1 MNLLKIIYLNV
12 FHQTAEAA
20 SFGVVQILT
29 AYAYVRTIGFFHVVE
44 RPNLSILWIQ
54 GSAVASET
62 YVLLYIYVNVSF
74 MDSLLQLTMKTVV
87 VGSS

>member
-29 AYAYVRTIGFFHVVE
+29 AYAYVRTIDFSTWWKDQIFLFFGFKEAQWRRRLILQHV
-44 RPNLSILWIQ
+44 S
-54 GSAVASET
+54 
-62 YVLLYIYVNVSF
+62 VSF
-74 MDSLLQLTMKTVV
+74 MDSLLQLTVKTVV